1 MLLCKKPERFLV
13 SLQEEEGLGSPSLPR
28 SQALHRG
35 ATWCRRTFQC
45 CCTKYFW
52 KLPLLIIYRDV
63 PEITPTSPQPPG
75 LGKPFYPHTG
85 PASLSRSSLPSPPP
99 AHANNP
105 ASATLSRPPPRLH
118 PPAAEAA
125 PFNRRLCCGPAA
137 ASRARLPRPAP
148 RPTPASS
155 RPAAAR
161 PSAPK
166 TQSTYPEIEPTAS
179 SFLVGGLGRGKVGRG
194 ERGGNQGGFHSFPTL
209 KKEIKK
215 KTKIRAKKAQQYLL
229 F

>member
-1 MLLCKKPERFLV
+1 MFLKSPQLLASPP
-13 SLQEEEGLGSPSLPR
+13 GWGSPS
-28 SQALHRG
+28 
-35 ATWCRRTFQC
+35 
-45 CCTKYFW
+45 
-52 KLPLLIIYRDV
+52 
-63 PEITPTSPQPPG
+63 TPTPAPLHYHAPRLPP
-75 LGKPFYPHTG
+75 
-85 PASLSRSSLPSPPP
+85 PPP

-137 ASRARLPRPAP
+137 ASRARLPLLPP

-209 KKEIKK
+209 KKKEIK
-215 KTKIRAKKAQQYLL
+215 KTKIRAKKSSTIFTISGIPPTTHTHPPPQKRKGN
-229 F
+229 